1 MEEIIKVNNLTF
13 KYPNN
18 MNLNIFENINFS
30 INHNINVILG
40 LNGAGK
46 STLLKIISG
55 LEKKYL
61 GEIIINNDNKE
72 QELRKLSKL
81 NKSKLIS
88 YVPQLQNENINLL
101 VYDYLE
107 LSLYNHYKSSKQ
119 ESLKILSKYIKKFEI
134 ENLIDKNYSQLSG
147 GQKQIVNI
155 IGAFIQDAKIII
167 LDEPTSALDLEKQE
181 KILNIIKKYEDK
193 KIFIISTHNPNHAL
207 LLEAYVYLINENKI
221 IKEGIAKEI
230 ITKNNMQNIY
240 GDKICYANE
249 LEHNSISIKLKD

>member
-18 MNLNIFENINFS
+18 MNFNIFENINFS

-55 LEKKYL
+55 LETKYL
-61 GEIIINNDNKE
+61 GEIIINNDNKK
-72 QELRKLSKL
+72 QELRKLSTL

-107 LSLYNHYKSSKQ
+107 LSLYNHHKSSKQ
-119 ESLKILSKYIKKFEI
+119 ESLKILSKYIKEFEI

-147 GQKQIVNI
+147 GKKKIVNI
-155 IGAFIQDAKIII
+155 IGAFIQAAKIII
-167 LDEPTSALDLEKQE
+167 LDEPT
-181 KILNIIKKYEDK
+181 
-193 KIFIISTHNPNHAL
+193 
-207 LLEAYVYLINENKI
+207 
-221 IKEGIAKEI
+221 
-230 ITKNNMQNIY
+230 
-240 GDKICYANE
+240 
-249 LEHNSISIKLKD
+249 